1 MMTFICWAVS
11 QILFL
16 YYMFIIIIIIIIN
29 IIVITNICG
38 YSVGIMESMDV

>member
-16 YYMFIIIIIIIIN
+16 YYMFIIIIIIIN